1 MKNFLKCQ
9 ICLRRN
15 VWRLAKME
23 LEQILSEN
31 KNYIHASNIRTKLKG
46 KNSCEANNLKKI
58 YENYIKKIKQ
68 INHNENEE
76 KIISEKVKFLNAYYE
91 EFDKGNFGNIFSSQS
106 KLRSTILEE
115 FLCILFED
123 LICKKQE
130 ELKTDNLKAGGVKA
144 YSNLYFSS
152 ENLKQ
157 FVFSPIIGIN
167 QKDQDYAIYR
177 SLNLVVNRQISKEI
191 NLPIVSIEAKTY
203 IDKTML
209 EGSIATAEKIK
220 SGNPYAKFFMVA
232 ETYEVDQSVDPAY
245 SRIDQIYVLR
255 KSYTRG
261 STSPIDF
268 EVVHSLYTDVENHLN
283 RDWGNIKQK
292 LSKFGKVI

>member
-1 MKNFLKCQ
+1 MKNFLKCR

-23 LEQILSEN
+23 IEQILSEN

-46 KNSCEANNLKKI
+46 KNSGEANDLKKI

-91 EFDKGNFGNIFSSQS
+91 DFDKGNFGNIFSSQS

-157 FVFSPIIGIN
+157 FVASPIIGIN

-177 SLNLVVNRQISKEI
+177 SLNLVVNGQISKEI

-283 RDWGNIKQK
+283 RDWGNIKHK

>member
-1 MKNFLKCQ
+1 MRGGRVKMK
-9 ICLRRN
+9 
-15 VWRLAKME
+15 

-46 KNSCEANNLKKI
+46 KNSVEANDLKKI
-58 YENYIKKIKQ
+58 YEHYIQKIKQ
-68 INHNENEE
+68 INRNKSDE
-76 KIISEKVKFLNAYYE
+76 KIIAEKVEHLNAYYDA
-91 EFDKGNFGNIFSSQS
+91 FDKGNFGNIFTSQS

-123 LICKKQE
+123 LICQKQT

-157 FVFSPIIGIN
+157 FVDSPIIGIN

-177 SLNLVVNRQISKEI
+177 SLNLVVNGQMSKVI

-255 KSYTRG
+255 KSATRG

-268 EVVHSLYTDVENHLN
+268 DVVHSLYADVKNHLN
-283 RDWGNIKQK
+283 RDWGNIKNK
-292 LSKFGKVI
+292 LSTFGKVI

>member
-1 MKNFLKCQ
+1 
-9 ICLRRN
+9 
-15 VWRLAKME
+15 ME
-23 LEQILSEN
+23 LEQILNEN

-46 KNSCEANNLKKI
+46 QNFAKANDLKKI
-58 YENYIKKIKQ
+58 YENYIQKIKQ
-68 INHNENEE
+68 INRNQSEE
-76 KIISEKVKFLNAYYE
+76 KIIAEKVKFLNAYYNDFE
-91 EFDKGNFGNIFSSQS
+91 AGEFGNVFTSQS

-123 LICKKQE
+123 LILEKQE
-130 ELKTDNLKAGGVKA
+130 ELKTNNLKAGGVKA

-157 FVFSPIIGIN
+157 FVVAPTIGIN

-177 SLNLVVNRQISKEI
+177 SLNLSVNGEISKEI

-220 SGNPYAKFFMVA
+220 SGNPYAKFFMVT

-255 KSYTRG
+255 KSAIRG

-268 EVVHSLYTDVENHLN
+268 DVVYSLYGDVKNHLN
-283 RDWGNIKQK
+283 RDWGNIKSK

>member
-1 MKNFLKCQ
+1 M
-9 ICLRRN
+9 RGGGM
-15 VWRLAKME
+15 KME

-46 KNSCEANNLKKI
+46 KNSCEANDLKKI
-58 YENYIKKIKQ
+58 YENYIKQINQ

-76 KIISEKVKFLNAYYE
+76 KIISEKVKFLNAYYK

-157 FVFSPIIGIN
+157 FVASPIIGIN

-177 SLNLVVNRQISKEI
+177 SLNLVVNGQISKEI

-268 EVVHSLYTDVENHLN
+268 EVVHSLYTDVKNHLN
-283 RDWGNIKQK
+283 RDWGNIKHK

>member
-1 MKNFLKCQ
+1 MCGGGM
-9 ICLRRN
+9 
-15 VWRLAKME
+15 KME

-46 KNSCEANNLKKI
+46 KNSCEANDLKKI
-58 YENYIKKIKQ
+58 YENYIQKIKQ
-68 INHNENEE
+68 INHNANKE

-130 ELKTDNLKAGGVKA
+130 ELKTNNLKAGGVKA

-157 FVFSPIIGIN
+157 FVVSPIIGIN

-177 SLNLVVNRQISKEI
+177 SLNLVVNEQISKEI

-255 KSYTRG
+255 KSSTRG

-283 RDWGNIKQK
+283 RDWGNIKHK

>member
-1 MKNFLKCQ
+1 MQ
-9 ICLRRN
+9 GS
-15 VWRLAKME
+15 RLKME

-46 KNSCEANNLKKI
+46 KNSSEANDLKKI
-58 YENYIKKIKQ
+58 YENYIQKIKQ
-68 INHNENEE
+68 INHNKSEE
-76 KIISEKVKFLNAYYE
+76 KIISEKVKFLNAYYDD
-91 EFDKGNFGNIFSSQS
+91 FDKGNFGNIFSSQS

-130 ELKTDNLKAGGVKA
+130 ELKTENLKAGGVKA

-157 FVFSPIIGIN
+157 FVISPIIGIN

-177 SLNLVVNRQISKEI
+177 SLNLVVNGQISKEI

-255 KSYTRG
+255 KSSTRG

-268 EVVHSLYTDVENHLN
+268 EVVHSLYADVKNHLN

-292 LSKFGKVI
+292 LSTFGKVI

>member
-1 MKNFLKCQ
+1 MT
-9 ICLRRN
+9 
-15 VWRLAKME
+15 

-31 KNYIHASNIRTKLKG
+31 KNYIHGSNIKTKLNQD
-46 KNSCEANNLKKI
+46 KNTDEAEKLKKI
-58 YENYIKKIKQ
+58 YEKYIQDIKEINRKQSDKKIIAKKVELL
-68 INHNENEE
+68 NE
-76 KIISEKVKFLNAYYE
+76 YYNSYT
-91 EFDKGNFGNIFSSQS
+91 KGNFDKFFTSQS

-123 LICKKQE
+123 LVKNKKN
-130 ELKTDNLKAGGVKA
+130 ELNSTILKAGGIKA

-152 ENLKQ
+152 KNLKQ
-157 FVFSPIIGIN
+157 FVDAPTIGIN

-177 SLNLVVNRQISKEI
+177 PLTLIVNGNFKKEI
-191 NLPIVSIEAKTY
+191 NLPIISIEAKTY

-255 KSYTRG
+255 KSDTRG
-261 STSPIDF
+261 SENPIDF
-268 EVVHSLYTDVENHLN
+268 EVVYSLYNDVKNHLE
-283 RDWGNIKQK
+283 RDWSNIKK
-292 LSKFGKVI
+292 RLTTFGTII

>member
-1 MKNFLKCQ
+1 
-9 ICLRRN
+9 
-15 VWRLAKME
+15 ME
-23 LEQILSEN
+23 LEQILNGN

-46 KNSCEANNLKKI
+46 KNSAEANDLKKV
-58 YENYIKKIKQ
+58 YESYIQKIKQ
-68 INHNENEE
+68 INRKRSEE
-76 KIISEKVKFLNAYYE
+76 EIIKEKVKLLNDYYHA
-91 EFDKGNFGNIFSSQS
+91 FDKGNFGTVFSSQS

-123 LICKKQE
+123 LIFQKKL
-130 ELKTDNLKAGGVKA
+130 ELQTENLKAGGAKA

-157 FVFSPIIGIN
+157 FVVSPTIGIN

-177 SLNLVVNRQISKEI
+177 SLNLSVNGEISKEI

-255 KSYTRG
+255 KSDKRG

-268 EVVHSLYTDVENHLN
+268 DVVYSLYGDVKNHLN
-283 RDWGNIKQK
+283 RDWGNIKSK

>member
-1 MKNFLKCQ
+1 
-9 ICLRRN
+9 
-15 VWRLAKME
+15 ME

-31 KNYIHASNIRTKLKG
+31 KNYIHASNIRTKLRG
-46 KNSCEANNLKKI
+46 KNSADANKLKKI
-58 YENYIKKIKQ
+58 YENYITKIKQ
-68 INHNENEE
+68 INHNETEE
-76 KIISEKVKFLNAYYE
+76 KIILKKVEFLNSYYDA
-91 EFDKGNFGNIFSSQS
+91 FSKGNFGSIFSAQS

-123 LICKKQE
+123 LIYKKQI
-130 ELKTDNLKAGGVKA
+130 ELETNDLKAGGVKA

-157 FVFSPIIGIN
+157 FVLSPIIGIN

-177 SLNLVVNRQISKEI
+177 SLNLVVNDQISKEI
-191 NLPIVSIEAKTY
+191 NLPIISIEAKTY

-255 KSYTRG
+255 KSSKREDTR
-261 STSPIDF
+261 PIDF
-268 EVVHSLYTDVENHLN
+268 NVVHSLYNDVKNHLN
-283 RDWGNIKQK
+283 RDWGNIKDK
-292 LSKFGKVI
+292 LSKSGKVI

>member
-1 MKNFLKCQ
+1 
-9 ICLRRN
+9 
-15 VWRLAKME
+15 ME

-46 KNSCEANNLKKI
+46 KNSGEANDLKKI

-68 INHNENEE
+68 INLNENEE
-76 KIISEKVKFLNAYYE
+76 KIISEKVKFLNAYYDD
-91 EFDKGNFGNIFSSQS
+91 FDKGNFGNIFSSQS

-130 ELKTDNLKAGGVKA
+130 ELKTENLKAGGVKA

-157 FVFSPIIGIN
+157 FVLSPIIGIN

-177 SLNLVVNRQISKEI
+177 SLNLVVNGQISKEI

-209 EGSIATAEKIK
+209 EGSIATAEKISRRIHESTK
-220 SGNPYAKFFMVA
+220 STFC
-232 ETYEVDQSVDPAY
+232 
-245 SRIDQIYVLR
+245 
-255 KSYTRG
+255 
-261 STSPIDF
+261 
-268 EVVHSLYTDVENHLN
+268 ENLPQEEA
-283 RDWGNIKQK
+283 RVRLISMSSIRVTPM
-292 LSKFGKVI
+292 SKII

>member
-1 MKNFLKCQ
+1 
-9 ICLRRN
+9 
-15 VWRLAKME
+15 ME

-46 KNSCEANNLKKI
+46 KNSNEANDLKKL
-58 YENYIKKIKQ
+58 YENYIQKIKQ
-68 INHNENEE
+68 INHNGNEE

-91 EFDKGNFGNIFSSQS
+91 DFDRGNFGNIFSSQS

-130 ELKTDNLKAGGVKA
+130 ELKTENLKAGGVKA

-157 FVFSPIIGIN
+157 FVISPIIGIN

-177 SLNLVVNRQISKEI
+177 SLNLVVNGQISKEI

-255 KSYTRG
+255 KSSTRS
-261 STSPIDF
+261 STTPIDF
-268 EVVHSLYTDVENHLN
+268 NVVHSLYADVKNHLN

-292 LSKFGKVI
+292 LSAFGKVI

>member
-1 MKNFLKCQ
+1 MT
-9 ICLRRN
+9 
-15 VWRLAKME
+15 
-23 LEQILSEN
+23 LEQILSRN
-31 KNYIHASNIRTKLKG
+31 KNYIHASNILSKLNGQKHLD
-46 KNSCEANNLKKI
+46 KANDLKKI
-58 YENYIKKIKQ
+58 YEEYITNIKQ
-68 INHNENEE
+68 IDHSKREE
-76 KIISEKVKFLNAYYE
+76 EVISEKAALLNAYYSDFDSG
-91 EFDKGNFGNIFSSQS
+91 EFGTVFTSQS

-123 LICKKQE
+123 LIDDIKKNLE
-130 ELKTDNLKAGGVKA
+130 KNSENLKAGGIKA

-152 ENLKQ
+152 ENLKE
-157 FVFSPIIGIN
+157 FVNLPKIGIN

-177 SLNLVVNRQISKEI
+177 PLTLIVNSEFQKEI

-220 SGNPYAKFFMVA
+220 SGNPYAKFFMVT

-255 KSYTRG
+255 KSDTRG
-261 STSPIDF
+261 SKNPIDTD
-268 EVVHSLYTDVENHLN
+268 VVHSLYCEVKNHLN
-283 RDWGNIKQK
+283 RDWGNIKKK
-292 LSKFGKVI
+292 LCDFGKII

>member
-1 MKNFLKCQ
+1 M
-9 ICLRRN
+9 RGGGM
-15 VWRLAKME
+15 KME

-46 KNSCEANNLKKI
+46 KNSGEANDLKKI

-157 FVFSPIIGIN
+157 FVASPIIGIN

-177 SLNLVVNRQISKEI
+177 SLNLVVNEQISKEI

-261 STSPIDF
+261 STNPIDF

-283 RDWGNIKQK
+283 RDWGNIKHK

>member
-1 MKNFLKCQ
+1 M
-9 ICLRRN
+9 RGGR
-15 VWRLAKME
+15 VKME

-46 KNSCEANNLKKI
+46 KNSVEANDLKKI
-58 YENYIKKIKQ
+58 YEHYIQKIKQ
-68 INHNENEE
+68 INRNKSDE
-76 KIISEKVKFLNAYYE
+76 KIIAEKVEHLNAYYDA
-91 EFDKGNFGNIFSSQS
+91 FDKGNFGNIFTSQS

-123 LICKKQE
+123 LICQKQT

-157 FVFSPIIGIN
+157 FVDSPIIGIN

-177 SLNLVVNRQISKEI
+177 SLNLVVNGQMSKVI

-255 KSYTRG
+255 KSATRG

-268 EVVHSLYTDVENHLN
+268 DVVHSLYADVKNHLN
-283 RDWGNIKQK
+283 RDWGNIKNK
-292 LSKFGKVI
+292 LSTFGKVI